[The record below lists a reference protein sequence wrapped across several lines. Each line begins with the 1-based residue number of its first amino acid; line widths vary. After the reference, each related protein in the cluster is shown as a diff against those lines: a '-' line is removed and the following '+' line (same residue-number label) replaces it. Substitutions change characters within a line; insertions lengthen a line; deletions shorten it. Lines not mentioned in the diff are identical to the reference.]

1 MTKEKY
7 NEIIQWGGAIFII
20 LGHVFNA
27 MGGAL
32 YPWNIVV
39 FTIGTLFFLLWAYRT
54 QNAAQSVVNVVSI
67 VICIV
72 GLIKAFN

>member
-1 MTKEKY
+1 MNKEKY
-7 NEIIQWGGAIFII
+7 NEIIQWSGAIFII

-27 MGGAL
+27 MGGTL

-67 VICIV
+67 VICIF
-72 GLIKAFN
+72 GLIKAVN